1 MRRAMRF
8 SDRNFWPTAIFGL
21 SVLILLALLIAD
33 QGKSRFDECMGI
45 GAFTKSECE
54 AYARE

>member
-1 MRRAMRF
+1 MRF

-33 QGKSRFDECMGI
+33 QGKSRLDDCMGI